1 MVLTVSFVLSP
12 VIGLVCHRRWQV
24 IANLTPASRRQD
36 HTTSPSAAAPFV
48 CVSQAEDP
56 IAPMLPR
63 PPHPLPNVCDDR
75 ETPLCVGRDGGRCR
89 FDLGLRRSGIFFAEG
104 LDSKSVIC
112 PSGKSASLPGERKA
126 AACEYSYVEEKRH
139 GFQLWA
145 SRLRTIL
152 QPVPTTSNVIELH
165 R

>member
-1 MVLTVSFVLSP
+1 MFVTVACAS
-12 VIGLVCHRRWQV
+12 
-24 IANLTPASRRQD
+24 SRRLD
-36 HTTSPSAAAPFV
+36 AGVEASGPHDFAVRVSAVRLRF
-48 CVSQAEDP
+48 QAEDP

-75 ETPLCVGRDGGRCR
+75 ETPLCVGRDGGSSRS
-89 FDLGLRRSGIFFAEG
+89 DLGLRRSGIFFAEG